1 MTLEETVA
9 LQLWYHEVLGSTSV
23 PPRTGTITGSERRR
37 RAELA
42 QWARDAVVASN
53 HENSTNRGVV

>member
-1 MTLEETVA
+1 MMTLEETVA
-9 LQLWYHEVLGSTSV
+9 LQLRYHEVLGSTSV

-42 QWARDAVVASN
+42 QEVRDSVVASN
-53 HENSTNRGVV
+53 Q